1 MSSPGKRC
9 RSDSQSSP
17 DTQINVSW
25 INYIQRTFDM
35 IWNAEHV
42 SRHEIEP
49 GLARWLSGDGV
60 GVPHEISEEPAQ
72 DDEIAGESLCPKWLA

>member
-1 MSSPGKRC
+1 
-9 RSDSQSSP
+9 
-17 DTQINVSW
+17 
-25 INYIQRTFDM
+25 M